1 MGDEKFL
8 PSSYGLETTEATLAH
23 YEAWAGT
30 YDTEIGEENRYAQPE
45 RCTRA
50 LLASGV
56 GPDARVLDV
65 GCGSGL
71 SGAALARG
79 GYELIDGCDL
89 SPSMLA
95 LAVETGA
102 YETLFEADLNQGLD
116 VADATYDAATAVG
129 VFSFGHIRADALRDV
144 LRAVRPGGVVVV
156 GLNDHFWDEGSMPAE
171 FDAVEADGL
180 ATTTFR
186 QHGEHLPGAG
196 IEGWVVTLVKTGG
209 DA

>member
-8 PSSYGLETTEATLAH
+8 PSAYGLETTEATRAH

-71 SGAALARG
+71 SGVALARG

>member
-71 SGAALARG
+71 SGVALARG

-180 ATTTFR
+180 APPPFR